1 MNLLKT
7 KIILFVIFLLS
18 IMFFSNDF
26 GLIDIEKTA
35 IVTAIAIDYNEEEN
49 AKEKYLITAQIA
61 VPEVSNTTA
70 ENPKAIIEGKGN
82 TIAEAINSIGNISGW
97 YPKLAFCNLI
107 ICGNKTADENLLKEI
122 DYFAR
127 TLNVQDSATVILAE
141 KTASELLQTASPF
154 DNISSFALQKILLKD
169 PGFDNDVAVMDIRNF
184 VKGCFSKSKSTY
196 MPLVK
201 IIEQKTLKNSGN
213 NSDENQSNGQ
223 GEDEALGENSSSE
236 QTSSSG
242 NENKGDVLFDATTTA
257 LFKDGKLVYT
267 LDKDLTTTFNL
278 LMKNTTSTTL
288 PVTIIEGDKKQ
299 NYLLSFLEVKPNVKL
314 TASEVDLTL
323 KVDLNIY
330 AKIIDSDVTHSD
342 ATYTKNVPI
351 PSSIIKKTENMLSER
366 IQNLVGA
373 LKTSKCDFFNVY
385 EKLYRFNYKHFFR
398 YKDNYFEKLK
408 LETSVCVTG
417 QK

>member
-7 KIILFVIFLLS
+7 KIVLFAIFLLA

-35 IVTAIAIDYNEEEN
+35 IVTAIAIDYNENTTEN
-49 AKEKYLITAQIA
+49 KKYLITAQIA

-107 ICGNKTADENLLKEI
+107 ICGRETANENLLKEI

-184 VKGCFSKSKSTY
+184 VKGCFSKNKSAY

-201 IIEQKTLKNSGN
+201 IIKQDTLKNAGGSSNDKN
-213 NSDENQSNGQ
+213 NS
-223 GEDEALGENSSSE
+223 GESAETFSTHFYSQENSG
-236 QTSSSG
+236 G

-257 LFKDGKLVYT
+257 LFKNGKLVYT
-267 LDKDLTTTFNL
+267 LDKNLTTTYNL
-278 LMKNTTSTTL
+278 LTKTTTSTTI
-288 PVTIIEGDKKQ
+288 PVTLQNNEQTQ
-299 NYLLSFLEVKPNVKL
+299 NYLLSFLDVKPKIKL
-314 TASEVDLTL
+314 LANEVDLTL
-323 KVDLNIY
+323 NLDLDIY
-330 AKIIDSDVTHSD
+330 AKIIDSDVAYSD
-342 ATYTKNVPI
+342 ATYTKNTPI
-351 PSSIIKKTENMLSER
+351 PDNVIKKAEEVLIKR
-366 IQNLVGA
+366 IQELISA
-373 LKTSKCDFFNVY
+373 LKSSKCDFFNVS
-385 EKLYRFNYKHFFR
+385 ELLYRFNYKHYFR
-398 YKDNYFEKLK
+398 YKDNYFDKLSLK
-408 LETSVCVTG
+408 SHVSVQG
-417 QK
+417 QN